1 VIPDVQSKPG
11 VDPGFLHA
19 IGRYIA
25 EHRPDRVI
33 CLGDFADMES
43 LSSYDKG
50 KKSFEGRRYRADVG
64 AAKRAMHVLME
75 PILKEPGYDP
85 QLVMLYGNHEDRI
98 SRAIELQPEFEGVIS
113 LDDLGYEDA
122 GWNTFDFLK
131 PIIID
136 DIAYS
141 HYFVSGVMGRPI
153 TTARSMLTKLHGSCI
168 AGHQQ
173 TLDIARSNRVDGT
186 AITAVIA
193 GSCYEHN
200 ETYLTPQ
207 GNNHWRGM
215 LFLNDV
221 RDAGDFDL
229 MPLTIRYLK
238 GRYL

>member
-1 VIPDVQSKPG
+1 
-11 VDPGFLHA
+11 
-19 IGRYIA
+19 
-25 EHRPDRVI
+25 
-33 CLGDFADMES
+33 
-43 LSSYDKG
+43 
-50 KKSFEGRRYRADVG
+50 
-64 AAKRAMHVLME
+64 
-75 PILKEPGYDP
+75 
-85 QLVMLYGNHEDRI
+85 MLYGNHEERI
-98 SRAIELQPEFEGVIS
+98 LRAIELQPEFEGVIS
-113 LDDLGYEDA
+113 LDDLGYVDA

-131 PIIID
+131 PVIID

-173 TLDIARSNRVDGT
+173 TLDIARANRVDGT

-193 GSCYEHN
+193 GACYEHD
-200 ETYLTPQ
+200 EAYLNAQ
-207 GNNHWRGM
+207 SNNHWRGM

-238 GRYL
+238 SRYL